1 MYFIVEALH
10 YLEFSGEVRGVLSMW
25 AGNDRTVALQD
36 LIEAVQDDLFD
47 CSVPQ
52 QPVALSEITQK
63 RRQLLFKPHI
73 GNQLLNLYQLSG
85 PEVRTDVAQHVVL
98 RCAGMGP
105 TAARK
110 SRERKS

>member
-1 MYFIVEALH
+1 MYLIVDALH

-52 QPVALSEITQK
+52 QPVALSEIPPETQA
-63 RRQLLFKPHI
+63 
-73 GNQLLNLYQLSG
+73 
-85 PEVRTDVAQHVVL
+85 VAFQAAHWQPAAQPL
-98 RCAGMGP
+98 PAFRPGGQNRCGP
-105 TAARK
+105 TRCIALRWRR
-110 SRERKS
+110 SERGKEEP